1 MAFTVLLDANVLY
14 PVTLCDAL
22 LRLAYAG
29 LFQVR
34 WSQEILDEMAR
45 NVKENGPEAGY
56 DSVDRRVHHMKQ
68 AFPEAMV
75 VGYEGLIPSMTNDPK
90 DRHVLAAAVTGRA
103 DLIVTSNLRDFPRSA
118 CEPYNIDVRGPD
130 DFLCYQWDLEN
141 REFLV
146 SVLERWAS
154 VLYKPPLTL
163 ERLLEERLARSAPEF
178 SATVLRHI
186 RGLDA

>member
-14 PVTLCDAL
+14 PVYLCDAL
-22 LRLAYAG
+22 LRFAYAG
-29 LFQVR
+29 LFQAR
-34 WSQEILDEMAR
+34 WNEEILDEMAR
-45 NVKENGPEAGY
+45 NVKANGSESRH
-56 DSVDRRVHHMKQ
+56 DSVDRRVQHMKRS
-68 AFPEAMV
+68 FPDAMV
-75 VGYEGLIPSMTNDPK
+75 VGYEGLVPSMTNHHK

-103 DLIVTSNLRDFPRSA
+103 DLIVTSNLKHFPRSA

-130 DFLCYQWDLEN
+130 DFLCYQWDLED
-141 REFLV
+141 REFLT

-154 VLYKPPLTL
+154 GLAKPPLTL

-186 RGLDA
+186 RGSNA